1 MQISLRPRRLVAAFS
16 LMLTCLAAQ
25 SPAFAARTQEA
36 DFIRLNTET
45 TADKPFGVRG
55 NLLLASDGN
64 IYYASTLGGSGR
76 GSIGKLTPDGTI
88 STLYAFPA
96 EGDPPVRPQGNLIQA
111 NDGHLYGTSF
121 IGGVEGAGTIF
132 RVTLTGQF
140 TLLRSM
146 GATATD
152 ASLPYTGLVQGPDN
166 NLYGTTLRG
175 GNNDK
180 GAIFRIALD
189 GSNFE
194 IVHHFSG
201 ANGENP
207 EGQLLVGADGEM
219 YGTTLQGG
227 ASNRGAIYKISTGG
241 FFTLLYSF
249 PSLSAF
255 GDIGTAVNATGAN
268 PRAGL
273 MLAADGNYYGTAYQG
288 GPGGNGTVFRMTP
301 AGVVSVFHAF
311 AGPTEDGGF
320 PLSSLT
326 QDAQG
331 NFYGTTQHG
340 SYQDVGSA
348 YRLSSSGEFTLLH
361 GFVDSTVD
369 GSNPHASLLLANGA
383 IYGASCNC
391 EPSSNSNLGTLF
403 KLDLGSNGALP
414 VEISVSPAKATC
426 VSTTAGACG
435 VTATITWSSPTAA
448 SAKCNATGSWANGE
462 RAASG
467 TETVT
472 LTNPS
477 IYIYA
482 LSCTDG
488 AGVVRVTHAAITAE
502 SPGRTPV
509 DGGGGTGALSM
520 TLLLL
525 LAMLLLGR
533 KLREKFTACP

>member
-1 MQISLRPRRLVAAFS
+1 MQISLCPRRAVAAFS
-16 LMLTCLAAQ
+16 FMMACLFAQ
-25 SPAFAARTQEA
+25 SPAFAERTQQA
-36 DFIRLNTET
+36 NFIRVNTEAA
-45 TADKPFGVRG
+45 ADRPFGVRG
-55 NLLLASDGN
+55 NLLLATDGN
-64 IYYASTLGGSGR
+64 IYFATTIGGNGR
-76 GSIGKLTPDGTI
+76 GSIGKLAPDGTI

-96 EGDPPVRPQGNLIQA
+96 ESDHPVRPQGNLIQA

-121 IGGVEGAGTIF
+121 IGGADGRGTIF
-132 RVTLTGQF
+132 RVTLTGEF

-146 GATATD
+146 GATPTD
-152 ASLPYTGLVQGPDN
+152 ASLPYTGLVQASDN
-166 NLYGTTLRG
+166 KLYGTTLSG

-180 GAIFRIALD
+180 GTIFRIALD

-194 IVHHFSG
+194 IIHHFSG

-207 EGQLLVGADGEM
+207 EGQLLVGSDGEL

-227 ASNRGAIYKISTGG
+227 QSNRGAIYKISTSGV
-241 FFTLLYSF
+241 FTLLYSV

-255 GDIGTAVNATGAN
+255 GDLGTAINATGAN

-311 AGPTEDGGF
+311 AGATQDGGF
-320 PLSSLT
+320 PLSSVT

-340 SYQDVGSA
+340 GYQDAGSA
-348 YRLSSSGEFTLLH
+348 YRLSSTGEFTLLH
-361 GFVDSTVD
+361 GFIDTFD
-369 GSNPHASLLLANGA
+369 GANPHASLLLANGT
-383 IYGASCNC
+383 IYGASCDC
-391 EPSSNSNLGTLF
+391 EAQSDTRLGTLF

-414 VEISVSPAKATC
+414 VDVSVSSAKATC
-426 VSTTAGACG
+426 VSHIAGECG
-435 VTATITWSSPTAA
+435 VTATVTWSSPTAA
-448 SAKCNATGSWANGE
+448 SAKCNASGSWTNAE
-462 RAASG
+462 RDATG
-467 TETVT
+467 TETVA
-472 LTNPS
+472 LSNPA
-477 IYIYA
+477 IYIYV

-488 AGVVRVTHAAITAE
+488 AGVVRSAYATITVE
-502 SPGRTPV
+502 SPDRRPV

-525 LAMLLLGR
+525 LAMLLFGR
-533 KLREKFTACP
+533 RLRENFTACR